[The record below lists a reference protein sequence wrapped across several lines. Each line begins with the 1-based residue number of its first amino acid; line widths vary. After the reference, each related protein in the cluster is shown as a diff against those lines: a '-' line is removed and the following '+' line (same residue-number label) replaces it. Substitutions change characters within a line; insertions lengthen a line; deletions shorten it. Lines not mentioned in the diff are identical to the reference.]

1 MPEGPEIKLAADKI
15 AKDIVEKPLVE
26 VFFAFEQLKSF
37 ESTLTE
43 AQIVSVN
50 PKGKALL
57 TRFSN
62 HLSIYSHN
70 QLYGVWHSRKAYDY
84 PSTNRQLRLAIHTE
98 KRSALLYSA
107 SDIAVLDDDQIAA
120 HPFLRKLGPDVLE
133 ETTTVEMVLERLQ
146 SKTFKSKGFPNL
158 LLNQHFLGGLGNYL
172 RSEILFVAGIH
183 PALRPVD
190 CSIEQL
196 QKLAIALLEIPRQ
209 SYATK
214 GITNS
219 LQIVERL
226 KKLGQTRRQ
235 YRHWVFGRQDCLCH
249 LCSSEILKDTM
260 GGRRV
265 YFCPSCQANHH

>member
-15 AKDIVEKPLVE
+15 AKDIVDRPLTE
-26 VFFAFEQLKSF
+26 VSFAFDRLKSF
-37 ESTLTE
+37 EAGLT
-43 AQIVSVN
+43 AARIVSVT

-62 HLSIYSHN
+62 QLSIYSHN
-70 QLYGVWHSRKAYDY
+70 QLYGVWYTRRAYDY
-84 PSTNRQLRLAIHTE
+84 PVTNRQLRLAIHTE

-107 SDIAVLDDDQIAA
+107 SDIEVLDDDQIAV
-120 HPFLRKLGPDVLE
+120 HPFLQKLGPDVLE
-133 ETTTVEMVLERLQ
+133 ATTTVEIVLDRLQ
-146 SKTFKSKGFPNL
+146 SKTFHRKGFPAL

-172 RSEILFVAGIH
+172 RSEVLFVAGIH
-183 PALRPVD
+183 PTLRPVD
-190 CSIEQL
+190 CSIDQL
-196 QKLAIALLEIPRQ
+196 QKLAAALLELPRQ

-219 LQIVERL
+219 LAIVKQL
-226 KKLGQTRRQ
+226 KQSGQTRRQ

-249 LCSSEILKDTM
+249 LCHTEILKDTL

-265 YFCPSCQANHH
+265 YFCPSCQAK

>member
-15 AKDIVEKPLVE
+15 AKDIVDRSLTE
-26 VFFAFEQLKSF
+26 VSFAFNHLKSF
-37 ESTLTE
+37 EAELT
-43 AQIVSVN
+43 AARIVSVT

-62 HLSIYSHN
+62 QLSIYSHN
-70 QLYGVWHSRKAYDY
+70 QLYGVWYTRRAYDY
-84 PSTNRQLRLAIHTE
+84 PTTNRQLRLAIHTE

-107 SDIAVLDDDQIAA
+107 SDIDVLDDDQIAA
-120 HPFLRKLGPDVLE
+120 HPFLQKLGPDVLE
-133 ETTTVEMVLERLQ
+133 ATTTVEMVLDRLQ
-146 SKTFKSKGFPNL
+146 SKTFHRKGFPAL

-172 RSEILFVAGIH
+172 RSEVLFVAGIH
-183 PALRPVD
+183 PTLRPVD
-190 CSIEQL
+190 CSIDQL
-196 QKLAIALLEIPRQ
+196 QKLAVALLELPRQ

-219 LQIVERL
+219 LAIVKQL
-226 KKLGQTRRQ
+226 KQRGQTRSQ

-249 LCSSEILKDTM
+249 LCHTEILKDTL

-265 YFCPSCQANHH
+265 YFCPSCQAK

>member
-15 AKDIVEKPLVE
+15 AKDVVGKPLIE

-43 AQIVSVN
+43 AQVVSVK
-50 PKGKALL
+50 PQGKALL
-57 TRFSN
+57 TRFN
-62 HLSIYSHN
+62 NQLSIYSHN
-70 QLYGVWHSRKAYDY
+70 QLYGVWYSRKAYDY
-84 PSTNRQLRLAIHTE
+84 PATNRQLRLAIHTE

-146 SKTFKSKGFPNL
+146 SKTFKNKGFPNL

-172 RSEILFVAGIH
+172 RSEILFVAEIH

-196 QKLAIALLEIPRQ
+196 QKLATVLLEIPRQ

-235 YRHWVFGRQDCLCH
+235 YRHWVFGRQDCLCY
-249 LCSSEILKDTM
+249 LCNSEILKDTL

-265 YFCPSCQANHH
+265 YFCPSCQANNY